1 MKKPNTLII
10 YKGYLIED
18 HEMHYFPVTDNR
30 IPKLQITNIDDDERS
45 TIYADTIQ
53 EAKEL
58 IDEITEEQEP

>member
-1 MKKPNTLII
+1 MKKPNTL
-10 YKGYLIED
+10 
-18 HEMHYFPVTDNR
+18 
-30 IPKLQITNIDDDERS
+30 

>member
-1 MKKPNTLII
+1 
-10 YKGYLIED
+10 
-18 HEMHYFPVTDNR
+18 MHYFPVTDNR